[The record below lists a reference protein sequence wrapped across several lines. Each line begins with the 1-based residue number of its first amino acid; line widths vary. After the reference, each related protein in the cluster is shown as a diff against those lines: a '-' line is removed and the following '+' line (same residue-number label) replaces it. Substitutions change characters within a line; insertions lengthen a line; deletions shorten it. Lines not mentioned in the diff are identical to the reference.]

1 MAPPAP
7 QEACCELAWH
17 GETPIRLQPSD
28 PFAGSSS
35 ETDRIINH
43 WRPRIANLV
52 EQSIEMAR
60 DLCEISWR
68 ADEEPYPCCPF
79 LKIIEPAGRDMRR
92 FIDEACHVLLQ
103 ASVRD
108 EIVEAYWFDGR
119 PPDARDVSQWLERW
133 GVWLPDE
140 EGQFRFWSVFMPCE
154 ALEAL
159 YRYVHALVHDAYL
172 EILELH
178 LECEEMAERG
188 DFDQQEEILPVFDE
202 IPEIIL
208 YYHPRLILDDL
219 EITLT
224 ENNAEQMRDW
234 AYDAFVNWGKR
245 ITRDQKEALV
255 TLGYEADQLCSVRRW
270 PD

>member
-1 MAPPAP
+1 
-7 QEACCELAWH
+7 
-17 GETPIRLQPSD
+17 
-28 PFAGSSS
+28 
-35 ETDRIINH
+35 
-43 WRPRIANLV
+43 
-52 EQSIEMAR
+52 
-60 DLCEISWR
+60 
-68 ADEEPYPCCPF
+68 
-79 LKIIEPAGRDMRR
+79 
-92 FIDEACHVLLQ
+92 
-103 ASVRD
+103 
-108 EIVEAYWFDGR
+108 
-119 PPDARDVSQWLERW
+119 
-133 GVWLPDE
+133 
-140 EGQFRFWSVFMPCE
+140 MPCE

-178 LECEEMAERG
+178 REFEERTERG
-188 DFDQQEEILPVFDE
+188 DFDQHERILPVFDE

-224 ENNAEQMRDW
+224 EDNAEQMRDW

-245 ITRDQKEALV
+245 INRDQKEALV